1 MSDQV
6 SFGCPYDLMYIVLP
20 CRVGQTLTGLPVSA
34 SSVNALSFVNS
45 RRRRFRACNRWPPR
59 ITPPVRYDLHHN
71 LAFNASRSGQIE
83 KVSDASASGSCEK
96 SSVIDRHFEPFR
108 RRRRSRV
115 AAAAH
120 GGNLRDFDDD
130 CYVAS
135 NSRPEAERKTK
146 LARIPEPSCPS

>member
-1 MSDQV
+1 MGGREGKGKEISPSVQPATCLKFHCARKSNVVCIFTRSTGAPSGHGSYEIWLWYTLMSDQV
-6 SFGCPYDLMYIVLP
+6 SFGCHYDLMSIVLP

-96 SSVIDRHFEPFR
+96 ELC
-108 RRRRSRV
+108 
-115 AAAAH
+115 
-120 GGNLRDFDDD
+120 N
-130 CYVAS
+130 
-135 NSRPEAERKTK
+135 
-146 LARIPEPSCPS
+146 